1 MPCPISEWFA
11 ITVTLSS
18 AAMRTNAFGANTFPA
33 AAAVFAAALASS
45 GTQAEIQRPPL
56 TAALVFRKSRRP
68 SCCAPVLIVALMTA
82 SFLRQ
87 SPPHDGWPWDSRV
100 CSAAANVSAH
110 GLINIPVR
118 RPGVLRQQ
126 HGRAHN
132 LSALAVAALWHVD
145 FNPRALQWMR

>member
-11 ITVTLSS
+11 ITVTRSS

-33 AAAVFAAALASS
+33 AAAALLAATPASS

-87 SPPHDGWPWDSRV
+87 SPPHDGWPCGFACMFRSGKCFRSWPHQYP
-100 CSAAANVSAH
+100 CPSAWRFAPAA
-110 GLINIPVR
+110 
-118 RPGVLRQQ
+118 RPR
-126 HGRAHN
+126 
-132 LSALAVAALWHVD
+132 S
-145 FNPRALQWMR
+145 